1 MLRFFTNDLRRN
13 ITKIICLTAGLAVGF
28 LLVAKVYFEQTYD
41 TCFPDYDRLYIVT
54 ESVTQNGEYKE
65 YKQTAGAIAPGLK
78 RYCPQVESA
87 TRKTSFL
94 GSCTIRLDDGRT
106 FETDGI
112 TLADSCFFSVFP
124 AERIAGDLHMALETE
139 STCVIPRSL
148 ADKIGGDVIGLQFC
162 VPDFT
167 EKYKA
172 TIGGVYEDFPL
183 NNSIGN
189 TIYLSL
195 PSIGLFSY
203 DGRDN
208 WIGNDR
214 YASFVRLAKGTGAA
228 DLRPGIQKM
237 LEENVDD
244 EELNIFHFNIGVEKL
259 VGLHTAQSDI
269 QTTIW
274 VMSMLA
280 LIRLMSAGLNYLL
293 IVIGQ
298 MGKRGKEMAVRKCYG
313 TSNVRI
319 FGRVMGE
326 SLFFLLLSIGL
337 AVLTVLCLS
346 EQCRQ
351 LLGYTPQQLLTTGNV
366 WLVEGAVCVGLLIVT
381 GAIPAWAYCRM
392 PVANAFRSGTR
403 SHKAWKLALLAVQFF
418 ASGLLMCML
427 VLAGRQYAMLGN
439 TDMGFEYKNVGYVN
453 LSGVPDETRHT
464 IVSELR
470 RLGNVESVASA
481 YQNFTQYASGNNVWV
496 GDDIA
501 SQVNVADLYY
511 ANADIVEAL
520 GMKLLRGETFRE
532 DADTSVHQAIV
543 EERFIELLQTH
554 FGVKDRNII
563 GRRFKI
569 TEHLGLD
576 GAEEFTICGVIGN
589 MRRNGFVSDMADMR
603 AGVLFPTDI
612 INNNLYVRFSRL
624 TPEALRK
631 AQETIDTASPV
642 RQLYITP
649 YRTHIDRL
657 TEPVRRFRSSIMV
670 IGISIIVIALIGLTG
685 YVTDEVQRRAK
696 EIAIRKVTGTSA
708 SMIVRLFCLDI
719 LKVALPSLLA
729 GGAAAMIIGR
739 KWLSQ
744 FTVQTSLSP
753 LSLALCLLLLL
764 VIILAVV
771 AANSLRVARSN
782 PVEHLRDE

>member
-78 RYCPQVESA
+78 RYCPQVETA
-87 TRKTSFL
+87 TRKTTFL
-94 GSCTIRLDDGRT
+94 SPCAILLDDGRS
-106 FETDGI
+106 FECDGV
-112 TLADSCFFSVFP
+112 TLADSCFFDVFP
-124 AERIAGDLHMALETE
+124 AEKTAGDLHMALETE

-148 ADKIGGDVIGLQFC
+148 AEKIGGDVIGLQFC

-167 EKYKA
+167 EKYKV

-183 NNSIGN
+183 NSSIAN
-189 TIYLSL
+189 CIYLSL

-208 WIGNDR
+208 WVGNDR
-214 YASFVRLAKGTGAA
+214 YVSFVRLANGTEP
-228 DLRPGIQKM
+228 DELRPNIRNM

-244 EELNIFHFNIGVEKL
+244 EAINVFHFNIGVEKL
-259 VGLHTAQSDI
+259 KGLHAGQTDI

-274 VMSMLA
+274 IMSLLA
-280 LIRLMSAGLNYLL
+280 LIMLMSAGLNYLL
-293 IVIGQ
+293 IAIGQ

-313 TSNVRI
+313 TSNARI

-326 SLFFLLLSIGL
+326 SLFFLLLSVGL

-351 LLGYTPQQLLTTGNV
+351 LLGYTPQQLLTTGGV
-366 WLVEGAVCVGLLIVT
+366 WIVEGAVCLGLLIVT
-381 GAIPAWAYCRM
+381 GAVPAWAYCRT
-392 PVANAFRSGTR
+392 PVVNAFRSGTNG
-403 SHKAWKLALLAVQFF
+403 HKAWKLALLAVEFF

-427 VLAGRQYAMLGN
+427 VLVGRQYAKLSD
-439 TDMGFEYKNVGYVN
+439 TDMGYAYKNTGYVN
-453 LSGVPDETRHT
+453 LHGIADETRRAL
-464 IVSELR
+464 VSELR
-470 RLGNVESVASA
+470 RLSEVESVASA
-481 YQNFTQYASGNNVWV
+481 YQDFTKPASGNNVWV

-501 SQVNVADLYY
+501 SQVNVADMYY
-511 ANADIVEAL
+511 ANAEIIEAL
-520 GMKLLRGETFRE
+520 DMRLLQGETFRA

-543 EERFIELLQTH
+543 EEKFIDILQKH

-576 GAEEFTICGVIGN
+576 GADEFTICGVIAN
-589 MRRNGFVSDMADMR
+589 IRRNGFVSDMADTR

-624 TPEALRK
+624 TPDALRK
-631 AQETIDTASPV
+631 AQVTIDTASPV

-649 YRTHIDRL
+649 YSNHVDIL
-657 TEPVRRFRSSIMV
+657 TEPVRRFRSSIML

-719 LKVALPSLLA
+719 LKVAVPSLLA

-771 AANSLRVARSN
+771 AANSLREARSN